1 MGATLISISRVIGV
15 TNVNAPRRA
24 DAPIPEASIYLQTCL
39 VCIIRM
45 DTNHALEFSQVSR
58 FILHNVVKG
67 FP

>member
-24 DAPIPEASIYLQTCL
+24 DAPIPEATIYLQTCL

-45 DTNHALEFSQVSR
+45 DTNHALEFSQV
-58 FILHNVVKG
+58 L
-67 FP
+67 